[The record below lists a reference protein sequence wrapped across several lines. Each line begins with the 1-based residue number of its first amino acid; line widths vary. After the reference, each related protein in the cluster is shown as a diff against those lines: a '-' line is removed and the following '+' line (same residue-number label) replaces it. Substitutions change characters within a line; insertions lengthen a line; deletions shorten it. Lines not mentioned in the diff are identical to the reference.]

1 VKLPLQ
7 AHTEKYPPE
16 GCGIAYILLS
26 KQSATHTVYEPVPP
40 EMVYLTHSHGPIN
53 GGIVGVGVGVPVGAI
68 DVDGVIDGV
77 VVIVEVTVGVG
88 VPVGAIDVDGVIDGV
103 VVIVEVTVGVGVEPA
118 ILVDGV
124 KVGVEVTAGAEQHPV
139 QIVVNVPPVKSTGI
153 WTESVNAQN
162 VVENPT
168 LSTTKCIILS
178 WPQLTSSQRV

>member
-40 EMVYLTHSHGPIN
+40 EMVYLTHSHAAVN
-53 GGIVGVGVGVPVGAI
+53 GGIVG
-68 DVDGVIDGV
+68 
-77 VVIVEVTVGVG
+77 VGVG

-153 WTESVNAQN
+153 
-162 VVENPT
+162 
-168 LSTTKCIILS
+168 
-178 WPQLTSSQRV
+178 

>member
-1 VKLPLQ
+1 MKLPLQ

-88 VPVGAIDVDGVIDGV
+88 V
-103 VVIVEVTVGVGVEPA
+103 EPA

-153 WTESVNAQN
+153 
-162 VVENPT
+162 
-168 LSTTKCIILS
+168 
-178 WPQLTSSQRV
+178 